1 VDFFLLSF
9 VDRIAGMLNGY
20 FIFDSVVLLLILI
33 LVINHFLFLTFLVIS
48 NYNFDN
54 INNQSLLSLKSL
66 VLEPMA
72 YESSM
77 SLLNFLIDQIL
88 FMFSNVK
95 KIYDFFIARKIYLTI
110 IFQKENMNYLN
121 YYGEDYFDN
130 N

>member
-1 VDFFLLSF
+1 MDFFLLSF